1 MDEQWLETYVKPVAK
16 PSGYEH
22 YCDNM
27 YKHILLKLG
36 NLPMNE
42 LRTAVVQQFLNGEAL
57 RGNLR
62 TGGPLSAKNAADTD
76 YSQVS
81 CGGYFLSEC

>member
-1 MDEQWLETYVKPVAK
+1 MTLNEWTEQWLETYVKPVAK

-27 YKHILLKLG
+27 YKHILPKLG

-42 LRTAVVQQFLNGEAL
+42 LTTAVVQQ
-57 RGNLR
+57 
-62 TGGPLSAKNAADTD
+62 
-76 YSQVS
+76 
-81 CGGYFLSEC
+81 